1 MTTDVMLMKVTLN
14 FFGGS
19 GSIQVRERKGG
30 RKRSKFGE
38 LPNRVRLLKKTLDQ
52 SQYPRNFAPTPPLT
66 KHLSRY
72 QLSVVESGKKKVG
85 NCSATNNDP
94 KRFKMVFRAT
104 SFFFVI
110 SRRL

>member
-14 FFGGS
+14 VFGGS
-19 GSIQVRERKGG
+19 GSIQVREK
-30 RKRSKFGE
+30 KRWKKAIKIWRTTEQIKVTQENVGSKSVSE
-38 LPNRVRLLKKTLDQ
+38 KLCT
-52 SQYPRNFAPTPPLT
+52 YPPLT

-72 QLSVVESGKKKVG
+72 QLSVVELGKKKVG

>member
-38 LPNRVRLLKKTLDQ
+38 LPNRLRLSLENVGLKSVSEKLCTYPFPNQTFISLSTL
-52 SQYPRNFAPTPPLT
+52 
-66 KHLSRY
+66 
-72 QLSVVESGKKKVG
+72 
-85 NCSATNNDP
+85 CC
-94 KRFKMVFRAT
+94 
-104 SFFFVI
+104 
-110 SRRL
+110 